1 VLGEGRVES
10 RTCSRSAATWIRE
23 CSIPF
28 SRSATALGLGEEWFT
43 QLNEI
48 YYAREKQAY
57 ALLDA
62 LGCKYRPGQAGLF
75 VWAELPEDY
84 EGDSFQFSDEVM
96 EKCDVFLTP
105 GAIFGSEG
113 KRYIRITLCCPAE
126 LLEKAA
132 NAIKERFR

>member
-1 VLGEGRVES
+1 M
-10 RTCSRSAATWIRE
+10 
-23 CSIPF
+23 
-28 SRSATALGLGEEWFT
+28 ATALALGEEWFT
-43 QLNEI
+43 QLNDI

-75 VWAELPEDY
+75 VWAELPEEY

-132 NAIKERFR
+132 NAVRERFRK

>member
-1 VLGEGRVES
+1 MRCWTRWGAN
-10 RTCSRSAATWIRE
+10 T
-23 CSIPF
+23 
-28 SRSATALGLGEEWFT
+28 
-43 QLNEI
+43 
-48 YYAREKQAY
+48 
-57 ALLDA
+57 
-62 LGCKYRPGQAGLF
+62 GQAGLF

-132 NAIKERFR
+132 NAIKERFH

>member
-1 VLGEGRVES
+1 MKKFVCTVCGYVYEGE
-10 RTCSRSAATWIRE
+10 
-23 CSIPF
+23 
-28 SRSATALGLGEEWFT
+28 
-43 QLNEI
+43 
-48 YYAREKQAY
+48 
-57 ALLDA
+57 
-62 LGCKYRPGQAGLF
+62 
-75 VWAELPEDY
+75 ELPEDY

-132 NAIKERFR
+132 NAIKERFH